1 MDVFRVS
8 GVTMRQAVSH
18 LRASDPILAAIIERV
33 GPYRPR
39 YSDPGFGM
47 LVRAI
52 VNQQLSGKAA
62 ATILARLEA
71 KLEAKGGM
79 TPAALRALRPSQMR
93 AAGLSSQKQAYL
105 RDLARRVHMG
115 DLDFEKLRDLEDK
128 QVIERLTEI
137 KGIGVWTA
145 HMFLIFGLRRP
156 DVLPTG
162 DLGIQAAVHRAYG
175 LPARPKPV
183 ELEQLGLRW
192 RPWSS
197 VAAWY
202 LWRSLEEVD
211 TW

>member
-1 MDVFRVS
+1 MQR
-8 GVTMRQAVSH
+8 ALNH
-18 LRASDPILAAIIERV
+18 LRASDPVLAVIIERV

-39 YSDPGFGM
+39 FIDPGFGM
-47 LVRAI
+47 LVKAI

-62 ATILARLEA
+62 ATILARLEV
-71 KLEAKGGM
+71 KLLSKGGM
-79 TPAALRALRPSQMR
+79 TPEAMLALRSSQMK
-93 AAGLSSQKQAYL
+93 AAGLSAQKQTYL
-105 RDLARRVHMG
+105 KDLARKTAAG
-115 DLDFEKLRDLEDK
+115 ELDFELLRAMDDR
-128 QVIERLTEI
+128 QVIERLTQI

-156 DVLPTG
+156 DVLPSG

-175 LPARPKPV
+175 LDARPKPA

-202 LWRSLEEVD
+202 LWRSLEETD
-211 TW
+211 GW